1 MTSLGGERGK
11 LQKQQTTDSDQ
22 LSDEYS
28 DSDFH
33 FDATYKF
40 EFVNHVTAINIL
52 FFNIWGK
59 IALAVPW

>member
-33 FDATYKF
+33 FDATHKF
-40 EFVNHVTAINIL
+40 EFVNHVAERASINIR
-52 FFNIWGK
+52 FYF
-59 IALAVPW
+59 